1 MSSEENTQIIEKKA
15 LIEKVIAEVHKKI
28 IGQEKLVRDL
38 IIGLLTF
45 Y

>member
-1 MSSEENTQIIEKKA
+1 MSEKTNLNLIEKKE

-38 IIGLLTF
+38 IIGLLT
-45 Y
+45 